1 MRDEKWVEYKDAP
14 PVWDRGPDGLKGK
27 RGAKSDLEGQRSRV
41 EAVERKMSSVASVPF
56 FMEPPPPLDTCV

>member
-1 MRDEKWVEYKDAP
+1 MRSGLNTKMLP
-14 PVWDRGPDGLKGK
+14 PFGTGGLMDWKRRG
-27 RGAKSDLEGQRSRV
+27 GAKSDLEGQRSRV